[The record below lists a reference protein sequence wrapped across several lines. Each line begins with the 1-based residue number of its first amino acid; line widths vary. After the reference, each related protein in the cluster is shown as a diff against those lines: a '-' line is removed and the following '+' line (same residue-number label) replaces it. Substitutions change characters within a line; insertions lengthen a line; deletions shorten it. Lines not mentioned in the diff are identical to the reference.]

1 MSTAVIWFRQDLRLS
16 DNPALISACD
26 YDHLI
31 PIYIDDTKTKS
42 QLGEASH
49 AWLYHSLEDLQRQFH
64 QVDNTLLLFQGDP
77 ALIIEQITHELDIDA
92 VLWNRCYDPES
103 IDRDS
108 HIKASLKAQDIHASS
123 FNASLLY
130 EPWQILKKDETPY
143 RVFTPYWKEMSH
155 RGLNLAPL
163 AAPETI
169 PASPDLQNLASL
181 STAVTLDELE
191 LLPTKPW
198 PTHMLKHW
206 SVGEAAAQQ
215 ALGDFLDHS
224 GAVDYQNTRDLPA
237 TSGTSR
243 LSPHLHFGEISPR
256 QIVWKTLRERPLG
269 EIDNGTLTFIKEVV
283 WREFAHYI
291 MYHFPETQQQ
301 AMYPQ
306 FQNFPW
312 RSDIAEP
319 LERWQKGQTGFPI
332 IDAGMREL
340 WATGWMHNRV
350 RMIVASFLTKNLLIN
365 WQEGEA
371 WFRDTLVDADLA
383 SNIMGWQWAS
393 GCGADAAPYFRIFN
407 PLLQSEKFDK
417 QGEYIRRWVPELAAL
432 DNKLIH
438 KPWTAPEATKAM
450 LDYPE
455 PMVDL
460 SASRQRALDAYS
472 KIKKSNKSDA
482 SQ

>member
-1 MSTAVIWFRQDLRLS
+1 MTTAVIWFRQDLRLS
-16 DNPALISACD
+16 DNPALLAASEE

-31 PIYIDDTKTKS
+31 PIYIDDTQAAS
-42 QLGEASH
+42 QLGEASRV
-49 AWLYHSLEDLQRQFH
+49 WLHNSLSHLHNQLLEQDSS
-64 QVDNTLLLFQGDP
+64 LLLFQGDP
-77 ALIIEQITHELDIDA
+77 SDIIKQLCHTADVDA

-103 IDRDS
+103 IERDRQ
-108 HIKASLKAQDIHASS
+108 IKASLKANAIHANSY
-123 FNASLLY
+123 NASLLY
-130 EPWQILKKDETPY
+130 EPWQVLKKDMTPY
-143 RVFTPYWKEMSH
+143 RVFTPYWKEVCHIGLALPPSPEPQTIPPLPNVSDITS
-155 RGLNLAPL
+155 LNLEAL
-163 AAPETI
+163 G
-169 PASPDLQNLASL
+169 
-181 STAVTLDELE
+181 
-191 LLPTKPW
+191 LLIDKPW
-198 PTHMLKHW
+198 PAEMLSHW
-206 SVGEAAAQQ
+206 KVGAQAAQKS
-215 ALGDFLDHS
+215 LSDYLDHS
-224 GAVDYQNTRDLPA
+224 GPEDYQKTRDFPA
-237 TSGTSR
+237 TPGTSR
-243 LSPHLHFGEISPR
+243 MSPHLHFGEISPR
-256 QIVWKTLRERPLG
+256 QIVWQTLSERPLT
-269 EIDNGTLTFIKEVV
+269 EIDSGTITFIKEVV
-283 WREFAHYI
+283 WREFAYYI

-306 FQNFPW
+306 FKNFPW
-312 RSDIAEP
+312 RTDIAEP

-365 WQEGEA
+365 WQDGEA

-438 KPWTAPEATKAM
+438 KPWTAPEATKAL

-460 SASRQRALDAYS
+460 SASRLRALDAYA
-472 KIKKSNKSDA
+472 KVKKSAADT
-482 SQ
+482 